1 MVTVNANTGIVSI
14 AFVGPIPRQV
24 VILFSV
30 GDGRTALL
38 HRTVIR
44 LANAEV
50 KAPQTDV
57 SGNNDEADDA
67 AIPVETEG
75 RTRIADVAASMPS
88 HAVGNDAAPATA
100 NKIEGNVVQIALE
113 QKASPEQIKKMM
125 GEQPQRSDLMQALFA
140 GGIILPAMMERG
152 KGRTTVGNV
161 TKGVGPGSL
170 FTFDSDT
177 DRLLPE
183 KAEVPAAFD
192 LPSIIESSVAS
203 DEDEWVYI
211 SRPLKS

>member
-1 MVTVNANTGIVSI
+1 
-14 AFVGPIPRQV
+14 
-24 VILFSV
+24 
-30 GDGRTALL
+30 
-38 HRTVIR
+38 
-44 LANAEV
+44 
-50 KAPQTDV
+50 
-57 SGNNDEADDA
+57 
-67 AIPVETEG
+67 
-75 RTRIADVAASMPS
+75 MPAY
-88 HAVGNDAAPATA
+88 AVGNGAAPATA

-113 QKASPEQIKKMM
+113 QNASPEQINKMM

-140 GGIILPAMMERG
+140 GGIILPAMMKRE

-161 TKGVGPGSL
+161 TKGARPGSL

-183 KAEVPAAFD
+183 NAEAPAAFD

-211 SRPLKS
+211 KMDAAE